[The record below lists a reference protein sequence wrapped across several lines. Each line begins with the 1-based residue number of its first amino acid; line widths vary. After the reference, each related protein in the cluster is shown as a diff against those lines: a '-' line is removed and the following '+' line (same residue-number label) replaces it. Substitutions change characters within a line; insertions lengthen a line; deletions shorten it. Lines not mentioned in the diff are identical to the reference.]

1 MPNTIG
7 FVKIFIFATLLFFL
21 FATPAH
27 AQVVLSEVYP
37 APTSEEKEW
46 IEFFNTT
53 AEIVD
58 ISGWKLFEHFSS
70 KNELVTF
77 SDTHIEPHSYFIFEL
92 PTNKLNNTEEKI
104 TLENNIATEISA
116 VHYTNSESQKSFSFL
131 FQSETVIGKILQLG
145 TPTKKTIN
153 PLEPIITPQ
162 PTTTPQLTPTPVPIE
177 TSKTQEQKSQAVNT
191 GPATEAPQPLSA
203 LNQSNA
209 EPTIN
214 PNLQQYRTVSS
225 QLKLPKLG
233 KTEKNGLIK
242 REPQLSYIVQKKV
255 SKAGVMSAIIGGTIL
270 LFIGF
275 LL

>member
-1 MPNTIG
+1 M
-7 FVKIFIFATLLFFL
+7 KIFIFATLLFFL

-46 IEFFNTT
+46 VELFNTT

-77 SDTHIEPHSYFIFEL
+77 ADIHIEPHGFFIFEL
-92 PTNKLNNTEEKI
+92 PTNKLNNAEEKI
-104 TLENNIATEISA
+104 TLENNTATEISA

-131 FQSETVIGKILQLG
+131 FQSESLIGEILQLSI
-145 TPTKKTIN
+145 PTKNTIN

-162 PTTTPQLTPTPVPIE
+162 PTATPQ
-177 TSKTQEQKSQAVNT
+177 
-191 GPATEAPQPLSA
+191 ATEIPQTQNQTIQTENTEASVQNAQPLLPS
-203 LNQSNA
+203 NQIQA
-209 EPTIN
+209 EPAIN
-214 PNLQQYRTVSS
+214 PNLEQYRAVSA

-233 KTEKNGLIK
+233 KTEKEGLIK
-242 REPQLSYIVQKKV
+242 KEPKLSYIVQKKV
-255 SKAGVMSAIIGGTIL
+255 SKAGVISAIIGGTVL

>member
-1 MPNTIG
+1 M
-7 FVKIFIFATLLFFL
+7 

-46 IEFFNTT
+46 IELFNTT

-58 ISGWKLFEHFSS
+58 ISGWKLFEHFSN

-77 SDTHIEPHSYFIFEL
+77 IDTHIEPHGFFIFEL

-104 TLENNIATEISA
+104 TLENSTVIEVSA
-116 VHYTNSESQKSFSFL
+116 IHYTNSESQKSFSFL
-131 FQSETVIGKILQLG
+131 FQSESLIGEILQLG
-145 TPTKKTIN
+145 TPTKNTIN

-162 PTTTPQLTPTPVPIE
+162 PTATPQPTEIPQ
-177 TSKTQEQKSQAVNT
+177 TQTQTTQTENT
-191 GPATEAPQPLSA
+191 NASAENAQPLLPS
-203 LNQSNA
+203 NQIQA

-214 PNLQQYRTVSS
+214 PNLEQYRAVSA

-233 KTEKNGLIK
+233 KIEKKGLIK

-255 SKAGVMSAIIGGTIL
+255 SKAGVMSAIIGGTVL

>member
-46 IEFFNTT
+46 VELFNTT

-77 SDTHIEPHSYFIFEL
+77 SDTHIEAHSFFIFEL
-92 PTNKLNNTEEKI
+92 PTNKLNNAEEKV
-104 TLENNIATEISA
+104 TLENNATTEISA
-116 VHYTNSESQKSFSFL
+116 IHYTNSESQKSFSFL
-131 FQSETVIGKILQLG
+131 FQSEIIMGETLQLG
-145 TPTKKTIN
+145 IPTKNITN
-153 PLEPIITPQ
+153 ALEPIITPQ
-162 PTTTPQLTPTPVPIE
+162 PSTAPQSTAAPLPTELPQPQ
-177 TSKTQEQKSQAVNT
+177 TQATQTEN
-191 GPATEAPQPLSA
+191 TEASAKNAQPLLPSH
-203 LNQSNA
+203 QIQA

-233 KTEKNGLIK
+233 KTEKKGLIK

-255 SKAGVMSAIIGGTIL
+255 SKAGVISAIIGGTVL